1 MATTSAHAYIDQIQQ
16 WRAEADA
23 RLRAE
28 DGWLS
33 LAGLWWLEEGSN
45 SLGADPASAIVL
57 PIDAPHIGR
66 IERRGDRFSLHV
78 AADVAVRVNG
88 QPATE
93 RALRSDAEG
102 APDIVT
108 IGDVSLLLIQ
118 RGARVGVRVRDRR
131 SPVRLAFRGR
141 QWFPVDEAFRVT
153 AAFTPYDPP
162 RAIPITNILG
172 DTSDTPSPG
181 FVAFTLHGRP
191 CRLDATAGPNGG
203 LVITFRD
210 LTSGQSSY
218 GSGRSVVTP
227 PADGAEVELD
237 FNRAVNPPC
246 AFTAY
251 ATCPLPPQEND
262 LQVAITAG
270 ERYEPHA
277 SAPHDAHAV

>member
-1 MATTSAHAYIDQIQQ
+1 MAASAQTYSEQIEQ
-16 WRAEADA
+16 WRAQADA

-33 LAGLWWLEEGSN
+33 LAGLWWLEEGPN
-45 SLGADPASAIVL
+45 SLGADAASAIVL
-57 PIDAPHIGR
+57 PIDAPHMGR

-78 AADVAVRVNG
+78 ADGVAACVNG

-131 SPVRLAFRGR
+131 SPARLAFRGR

-172 DTSDTPSPG
+172 DTSDAPSPG
-181 FVAFTLHGRP
+181 YVTFTLYGQP

-210 LTSGQSSY
+210 LTSGQSTY
-218 GSGRSVVTP
+218 ASGRSVATP
-227 PADGAEVELD
+227 PPDGAEVELD

-251 ATCPLPPQEND
+251 ATCPLPPRQND
-262 LQVAITAG
+262 LPVAITAG
-270 ERYEPHA
+270 ERYEAHA
-277 SAPHDAHAV
+277 SDPLSRPGA